1 MMPSSGCIAQEQYV
15 TLQVKRSTLFRLFC
29 SQSLHADE
37 LHCDNAKEI
46 SRLLLEAVSQQE
58 TQPR

>member
-1 MMPSSGCIAQEQYV
+1 MPTPGCVTQEQYV

-37 LHCDNAKEI
+37 LHCDNVKEI
-46 SRLLLEAVSQQE
+46 SRLLLEAVSQQHSE
-58 TQPR
+58 QR